1 MKLHRD
7 HAAGIVKFLPLGN
20 WRGKLKQQDLP
31 LKYVKTRCT
40 KWISAEVVEFYSFI
54 FFIFQ
59 NSTLLK
65 MIKIK
70 VILYVEYLVTKCDGC
85 GEEISEEDKVITIA
99 LFTDGF

>member
-31 LKYVKTRCT
+31 LKYVKTRCM
-40 KWISAEVVEFYSFI
+40 KWSSAEVVEFYSFI
-54 FFIFQ
+54 FCIFQ

-70 VILYVEYLVTKCDGC
+70 VILYVECLVTKCDDC
-85 GEEISEEDKVITIA
+85 PVDVEKKFRRRIKS
-99 LFTDGF
+99 